1 MISAGVTS
9 LNLPERIAA
18 ARQRIWF
25 HAPPYGRFAA
35 AAPLCEALHAALS
48 RPQGPCLTVSTLPD
62 IRISWMP
69 DFMHLLRPH
78 AGRQALLQELAD
90 SDTFLRQLKND
101 HAERVHIR
109 TIRLRPSLPVLII
122 DDTICFGHFAHSATL
137 TPDGFWCTVT
147 APVEELLRI
156 AASPAMPRTAEGLMT
171 EQQTAQDLV
180 SEQHTAQILV
190 SEQHTA
196 QVLVSE
202 QHTAQMLVPE
212 HRAALRIVEECVTST
227 CSAAESAAPFTQITT
242 TEP

>member
-62 IRISWMP
+62 MRISWMP

-78 AGRQALLQELAD
+78 ADRQALLQELAD

-156 AASPAMPRTAEGLMT
+156 AAHPAMPRTAEGLVT

-180 SEQHTAQILV
+180 SEQHTAQI
-190 SEQHTA
+190 
-196 QVLVSE
+196 LVSE

-227 CSAAESAAPFTQITT
+227 CSAAESAAPFTQTTT

>member
-62 IRISWMP
+62 MRISWMP

-78 AGRQALLQELAD
+78 ADRQALLQELAD

-147 APVEELLRI
+147 APVEELLRL
-156 AASPAMPRTAEGLMT
+156 AHSAMPHTTEGLVT
-171 EQQTAQDLV
+171 EQQTTQR
-180 SEQHTAQILV
+180 LV

-227 CSAAESAAPFTQITT
+227 CSAAESASPFTRQTT